1 MAYDFST
8 RHCLLCAGEAP
19 ATPAVSGCR
28 PLRTKRVQAA
38 PLASAAGRLA
48 QLANSQDKHRP
59 GRMRYAGSDFSP
71 REMKW
76 RLMEALQQI
85 EGETVSENLV
95 VVRRLRGRLN
105 RQRYRSTLRARAINP
120 FLPVQILRRCVRE

>member
-1 MAYDFST
+1 
-8 RHCLLCAGEAP
+8 
-19 ATPAVSGCR
+19 
-28 PLRTKRVQAA
+28 
-38 PLASAAGRLA
+38 
-48 QLANSQDKHRP
+48 
-59 GRMRYAGSDFSP
+59 MRYAGSDFSP